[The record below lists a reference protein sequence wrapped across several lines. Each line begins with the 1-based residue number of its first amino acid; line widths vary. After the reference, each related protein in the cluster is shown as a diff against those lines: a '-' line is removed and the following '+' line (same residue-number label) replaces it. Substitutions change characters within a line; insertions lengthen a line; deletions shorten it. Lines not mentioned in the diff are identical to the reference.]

1 MLSRSP
7 IILNAMKAEA
17 LYDRMVMGQLI
28 TDYIRDIEWNMDQTA
43 ASDSYFKGLGLQKF
57 TLEQLLLEL
66 NRHKEDSPATIVTR
80 FVERMS
86 VTAKEDDPGF
96 VFSISRDAAQS
107 ILDGLYFD

>member
-1 MLSRSP
+1 MSRSP

-43 ASDSYFKGLGLQKF
+43 ASDSYFKELGLQKF
-57 TLEQLLLEL
+57 ILEQLLSEL
-66 NRHKEDSPATIVTR
+66 NRHKGDSPATIVTR
-80 FVERMS
+80 FVERAS